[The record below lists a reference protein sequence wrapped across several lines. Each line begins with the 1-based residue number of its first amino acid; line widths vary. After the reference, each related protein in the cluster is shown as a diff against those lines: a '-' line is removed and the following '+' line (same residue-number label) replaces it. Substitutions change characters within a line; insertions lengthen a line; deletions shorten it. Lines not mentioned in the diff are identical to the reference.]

1 MADYYQL
8 LGVSRSADTEEIK
21 KAYRQLALKYHP
33 DRNQGSKEAEERFK
47 EVTQAY
53 EVLRDS
59 EKRALYDRYGEE
71 GLEEGGGGGGPG
83 DIFDVLSGR
92 GRGGRQ
98 QSRVKKGE
106 PMVHPLKARRSAGR
120 RQVPRRLPPQL
131 WGACG

>member
-1 MADYYQL
+1 MRRAARVRL
-8 LGVSRSADTEEIK
+8 AAAAEETAGGTRERRASHRGGARASRRSRSSSPPCQAHD
-21 KAYRQLALKYHP
+21 ALG
-33 DRNQGSKEAEERFK
+33 DER
-47 EVTQAY
+47 
-53 EVLRDS
+53 
-59 EKRALYDRYGEE
+59 KRELYDRYGEE

-120 RQVPRRLPPQL
+120 RQVPRRPSPQL

>member
-1 MADYYQL
+1 MRRAVRVRL
-8 LGVSRSADTEEIK
+8 AAAAEETAGGTRERRASHRSGARASRRSRSSSPP
-21 KAYRQLALKYHP
+21 RQAHDALG
-33 DRNQGSKEAEERFK
+33 DER
-47 EVTQAY
+47 
-53 EVLRDS
+53 
-59 EKRALYDRYGEE
+59 KRELYDRYGEE

-120 RQVPRRLPPQL
+120 RQVPRRPSPQL